1 MSDFETWMEQLGTGV
16 AQIDEIKLDQVDSA
30 LQSVHALLQEH
41 SEKQPLFNTIY
52 SEVKTLLSSSTPE
65 EALQLNEVYSD
76 LVSKYQVQLVY
87 I

>member
-76 LVSKYQVQLVY
+76 LVSKYQVQFVY